1 MTSSEILVL
10 RNYNVVNFRFY
21 SFFQQIFYYLK
32 ISGKNNDLIIFFKM
46 YRNEMN
52 FDQTIHLNY
61 YSILN
66 CSNTFLK
73 IQVFNFNYIY
83 QLLMT
88 HVKSLQNSGILKKL
102 KN

>member
-21 SFFQQIFYYLK
+21 SFFQQIFNYLK

-52 FDQTIHLNY
+52 FDQTIALNY
-61 YSILN
+61 YFILN
-66 CSNTFLK
+66 FSNTFLK

-83 QLLMT
+83 QFLMT